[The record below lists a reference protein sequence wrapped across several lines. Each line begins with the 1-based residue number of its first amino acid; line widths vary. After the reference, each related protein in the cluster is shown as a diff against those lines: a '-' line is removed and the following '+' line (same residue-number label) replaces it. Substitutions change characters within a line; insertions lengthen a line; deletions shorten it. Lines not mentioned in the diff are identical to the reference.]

1 MDASQKYQSV
11 NEHISVSAQLSS
23 EQFEQLPQQNFQSV
37 LNLRSYEE
45 KGADQQDRQRVES
58 YGLTYANLP
67 VKPAELDVAVIDD
80 AVQKIQSLPKPLL
93 IYCGSAMRA
102 TFMALMYLANE
113 QSITVEEIQSKGRS
127 LGFDFEDKPSFN
139 QPMETYVR
147 STAK

>member
-1 MDASQKYQSV
+1 MDASQKYQSI

-58 YGLTYANLP
+58 YGLAYANLP
-67 VKPAELDVAVIDD
+67 VKPAELDRAVIDD
-80 AVQKIQSLPKPLL
+80 ATQKIRSLPKPLL

-102 TFMALMYLANE
+102 TFMALMHLADE
-113 QSITVEEIQSKGRS
+113 QGMTVAEIQSKGLS
-127 LGFDFEDKPSFN
+127 LGFDFKDKPNFN